1 MSLSSDTADSGMRSR
16 LRRNMIAGFRKLP
29 PRARKAVLHALGK
42 FAPWEEGF
50 DQGPP
55 LLNPGEVLG
64 APDFVGIGA
73 QKAGTSWWYQ
83 LVCSHPDVYARPDIH
98 KERHYFD
105 RYAVRPYG
113 PEQSERYRAWFP
125 RPVGR
130 LSGEWTP
137 DYLSMPWVPDLLSQ
151 AAPEAKL
158 LVMLR
163 DPVER
168 IASGLAHVR
177 RDVGR
182 VALSDEKDA
191 LIRGFYHE
199 ALCWWLHRFPRE
211 QILVLQFEQCL
222 LEPAAQIRHTYQFLG
237 LRPFVPQRVSER
249 INPSS
254 EVANIDEETRRRL
267 VALYRPDVE
276 GLCSRFPEIDI
287 RLWPNFQ

>member
-1 MSLSSDTADSGMRSR
+1 MSLSSDTADSGMSSR
-16 LRRNMIAGFRKLP
+16 LRRSMIAGFRKLP
-29 PRARKAVLHALGK
+29 PPARKAVLHALGK

-50 DQGPP
+50 DQSPP

-83 LVCSHPDVYARPDIH
+83 LICSHPDVYARPGIH

-137 DYLSMPWVPDLLSQ
+137 DYLSMPWVPDLLLQ

-182 VALSDEKDA
+182 VAPSDEKDA

-222 LEPAAQIRHTYQFLG
+222 LEPAAQIRNTYQFLG

-254 EVANIDEETRRRL
+254 EVLNLDEETRRRL